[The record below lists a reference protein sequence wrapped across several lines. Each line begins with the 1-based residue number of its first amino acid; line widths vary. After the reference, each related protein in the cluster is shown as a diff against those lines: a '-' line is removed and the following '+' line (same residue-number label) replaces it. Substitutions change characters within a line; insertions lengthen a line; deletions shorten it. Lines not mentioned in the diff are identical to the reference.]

1 MLVVILVPMTTTPL
15 TTETQP
21 DSDSKPVAASGV
33 TGFNHLAVLTG
44 DLERLVA
51 FYSDVLGGEPVDVPP
66 QPGSTR
72 ARAVRF
78 GPTAAL
84 VVVEVD
90 DNPHADGRGDELRR
104 GHLDH
109 VGFEVPT
116 AAALEAVRQR
126 LVACGASD
134 GRIDDYGALVT
145 VGFTDP
151 DGMATEVCWLRDPA
165 LRDLHHPVP
174 VPFDGDLEQE
184 S

>member
-1 MLVVILVPMTTTPL
+1 VVVIFTPMTTTSP
-15 TTETQP
+15 TSETN
-21 DSDSKPVAASGV
+21 PVGGSPPAAAPAV
-33 TGFNHLAVLTG
+33 TGLNHVAVLTG

-66 QPGSTR
+66 QPGSNRGT
-72 ARAVRF
+72 AVRF
-78 GPTAAL
+78 GPTSAL
-84 VVVEVD
+84 VVLEVD
-90 DNPHADGRGDELRR
+90 GNPHTDGRGDELGR

-109 VGFEVPT
+109 VAFEVPT

-126 LVACGASD
+126 LVAYGASD
-134 GRIDDYGALVT
+134 GRINDYGALVS

-174 VPFDGDLEQE
+174 LDGDLDQE
-184 S
+184 D

>member
-1 MLVVILVPMTTTPL
+1 VGLILLPMTTTPP
-15 TTETQP
+15 TAETNP
-21 DSDSKPVAASGV
+21 DSDSTPAAASAV

-51 FYSDVLGGEPVDVPP
+51 FYCDVLGGEPVDVPP
-66 QPGSTR
+66 PPGSTR
-72 ARAVRF
+72 ALAVRF
-78 GPTAAL
+78 GPTSAL
-84 VVVEVD
+84 VVLAVD
-90 DNPHADGRGDELRR
+90 DNPYTDGHGDELQR

-126 LVACGASD
+126 LVTAGASD
-134 GRIDDYGALVT
+134 GRINDYGALVT

-165 LRDLHHPVP
+165 LRELHHPLP
-174 VPFDGDLEQE
+174 VDGDLDQD

>member
-1 MLVVILVPMTTTPL
+1 MTTTTTTQS
-15 TTETQP
+15 TTEP
-21 DSDSKPVAASGV
+21 GPAAAAGSV
-33 TGFNHLAVLTG
+33 TGFNHLAVLTA

-51 FYSDVLGGEPVDVPP
+51 FYCDVLGGEPADVPA
-66 QPGSTR
+66 QPGTR

-78 GPTAAL
+78 GPTSAL
-84 VVVEVD
+84 VVLEVD
-90 DNPHADGRGDELRR
+90 GNPHTDGRGDELRR

-134 GRIDDYGALVT
+134 GRIGDYGALVT

-165 LRDLHHPVP
+165 LRDLHPPVAL
-174 VPFDGDLEQE
+174 DGELAEDG
-184 S
+184 